1 MANVT
6 LSIDDEL
13 LNRGRKYAQVR
24 GTSLNALLR
33 KLLDETVSKP
43 DAAIDAMVERLRQTA
58 GNSHGVRISREEL
71 HRH

>member
-6 LSIDDEL
+6 LSLDDDL
-13 LNRGRKYAQVR
+13 LRRGRTYARVR

-33 KLLDETVSKP
+33 KLLDDTVSKP
-43 DAAIDAMVERLRQTA
+43 DVVVDGMVERLRQTI
-58 GNSHGVRISREEL
+58 GNSHGMKFLREEH